1 MSIDMPT
8 NHSDKDNYS
17 IILSDNF
24 RWCQEL
30 ILAKTIP
37 TYLPN
42 KLEKIEN
49 SQ

>member
-8 NHSDKDNYS
+8 NHFDKDNYS

-24 RWCQEL
+24 RWRQEL
-30 ILAKTIP
+30 ILAKTIAI
-37 TYLPN
+37 YLPN
-42 KLEKIEN
+42 KLENLEN